1 VKYEPIN
8 LNEKE
13 QILDL
18 NYIMISKEDA
28 EIILDCVKN
37 AIKVYE
43 DDSENDLL
51 CMDES
56 DLEICKEFINSFKII
71 YKNIEKFIVKN
82 NEGSLNFKINP
93 NEIEALQ
100 NAFELYCIDMDK
112 EVTDKGYIKALELY
126 DKIKKINCEILNKT
140 NPKYIKMLNNF
151 ENTSLK

>member
-56 DLEICKEFINSFKII
+56 DLEICKEFINSFKSI